1 MYVYTPIQINLSQVL
16 NISDGYKLILI
27 KYKLFGTVFERDS
40 FIFLSFS
47 ILSILMQAFLMSY
60 LSIFFYFNINFIL
73 RFMKVRCS
81 GYDYEKKINLFE
93 KKIQLI
99 PLTFFGSPTYLHYSF
114 NHPKKYWTAY
124 IYTFKKK
131 IKIFMESK
139 KKC

>member
-1 MYVYTPIQINLSQVL
+1 
-16 NISDGYKLILI
+16 
-27 KYKLFGTVFERDS
+27 
-40 FIFLSFS
+40 
-47 ILSILMQAFLMSY
+47 
-60 LSIFFYFNINFIL
+60 
-73 RFMKVRCS
+73 MKVRCS

-99 PLTFFGSPTYLHYSF
+99 PLTFLVALPTFITLF
-114 NHPKKYWTAY
+114 TPKKYWTAY

>member
-1 MYVYTPIQINLSQVL
+1 
-16 NISDGYKLILI
+16 
-27 KYKLFGTVFERDS
+27 
-40 FIFLSFS
+40 
-47 ILSILMQAFLMSY
+47 
-60 LSIFFYFNINFIL
+60 
-73 RFMKVRCS
+73 MKVRCS

-99 PLTFFGSPTYLHYSF
+99 PLTFLVALPTFITLLTT
-114 NHPKKYWTAY
+114 KKKHWTAY

>member
-16 NISDGYKLILI
+16 NISNGYKLIFNLL
-27 KYKLFGTVFERDS
+27 KYKLFGTVIERDS

-47 ILSILMQAFLMSY
+47 ILSILMLAFLMSY

-99 PLTFFGSPTYLHYSF
+99 PLTFLVALPTFITLLTT
-114 NHPKKYWTAY
+114 KKS
-124 IYTFKKK
+124 IGLL
-131 IKIFMESK
+131 IFTHLRRK
-139 KKC
+139 